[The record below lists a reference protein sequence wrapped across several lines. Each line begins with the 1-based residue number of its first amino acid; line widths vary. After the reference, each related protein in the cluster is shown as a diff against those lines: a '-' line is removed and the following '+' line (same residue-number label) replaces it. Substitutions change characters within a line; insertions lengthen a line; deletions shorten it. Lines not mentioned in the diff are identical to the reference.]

1 MEENEE
7 LIVGN
12 ENIRLQSL
20 PKNEI
25 NPFLEKDGSIIK
37 VPQKHKRMTY
47 KTSEDDTIIVSKEG
61 EIKGETG
68 TVFIKETL
76 VDNSQFIKV
85 FANNLKQFFKL
96 NSSAIKVLVYL
107 FHSLKVNND
116 RIIFD
121 MDECK
126 EFTGIKSGN
135 TIFYS
140 LAKLCQSE
148 FIARTK
154 HPNMYFINPLIF
166 FNGERI
172 AFIQSY
178 RKRRAKEN
186 QDNEQNTIPFML
198 ESGSD
203 EQPASENS

>member
-7 LIVGN
+7 LMVGN

-20 PKNEI
+20 PKNDI
-25 NPFLEKDGSIIK
+25 NPFLEKDGSILR

-47 KTSEDDTIIVSKEG
+47 KTNQDDTIIVSREG

-68 TVFIKETL
+68 TVFIKETI
-76 VDNSQFIKV
+76 VDSSHFIKV
-85 FANNLKQFFKL
+85 YADNLKPYFQL
-96 NSSAIKVLVYL
+96 NSSSIKVLMYL
-107 FHSLKVNND
+107 FNSLKVNND

-126 EFTGIKSGN
+126 QYTKIKSNN

-140 LAKLCQSE
+140 LAKLCQTE

-154 HPNMYFINPLIF
+154 HPNIYFINPLIF
-166 FNGERI
+166 FNGDRV
-172 AFIQSY
+172 AFIQAY
-178 RKRRAKEN
+178 KKRRSKQ
-186 QDNEQNTIPFML
+186 QDTEQNTIPFML
-198 ESGSD
+198 ESSSD
-203 EQPASENS
+203 EQPASEIS